1 MSRKESHAFFS
12 RVFDKYRK
20 EYVDE
25 FDYFFNEGLIQRL
38 SVKTENNWKHIFLF
52 D

>member
-1 MSRKESHAFFS
+1 M
-12 RVFDKYRK
+12 
-20 EYVDE
+20 DE

-38 SVKTENNWKHIFLF
+38 SVKINWKHNFLL

>member
-1 MSRKESHAFFS
+1 MLRTEQHTFFS
-12 RVFDKYRK
+12 GVFSKYRK
-20 EYVDE
+20 EYMDE

-38 SVKTENNWKHIFLF
+38 SVKIENNWKHDFLL